1 MAREYGGDIFDLEN
15 LNDDELRTLVIEQL
29 KEYPNLDA
37 DWIDVEV
44 KAGLVTLSGRV
55 GTDAEVQVAESVLD
69 DVIGLENYENQLVV
83 DELHRGDNPEAA
95 DEAIVADDEVDE
107 QSGEP
112 DPQQSDTAE
121 HLSEDLETETYG
133 THDPQ
138 EAIRDGAAY
147 IPPDR
152 PVSDGYDSRE
162 NH

>member
-1 MAREYGGDIFDLEN
+1 MASEHGGDIFDLNN
-15 LNDDELRTLVIEQL
+15 LSDDELRMLVMEQL
-29 KEYPNLDA
+29 REYPNLDA
-37 DWIDVEV
+37 EWIDVDV
-44 KAGLVTLSGRV
+44 KEGIVTLSGRV

-69 DVIGLENYENQLVV
+69 DVIGLDTYDNQLSV

-95 DEAIVADDEVDE
+95 DEAVAADAEVDE

-121 HLSEDLETETYG
+121 HLAEDLETETYG
-133 THDPQ
+133 THDVQ

-147 IPPDR
+147 TPPDR